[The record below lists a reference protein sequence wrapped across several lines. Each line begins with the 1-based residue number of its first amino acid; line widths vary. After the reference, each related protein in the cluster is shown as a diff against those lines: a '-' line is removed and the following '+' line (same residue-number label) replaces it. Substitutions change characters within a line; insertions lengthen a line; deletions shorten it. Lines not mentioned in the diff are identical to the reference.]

1 MNAETG
7 QSSRPS
13 IFWMYAAI
21 GIEAEVDPG
30 TGQITLTRMASAADA
45 GKAIN
50 PLACIQQIDGA
61 AIMGLGMAM
70 MEEVV
75 FDGGRTLNPT
85 FLDYKMPTTLDV
97 PDTDVIIVE
106 SGHDEGPYGAKGIG
120 ESAIAPVPAALG
132 NAVYDAVGCAGE
144 GSSDPRREGL
154 PRAAGQGKRGRAG
167 MILRPFQYVESK
179 TVDDAVAALRNGGE
193 DARVIAGGTAL
204 VPLMKHSVLRP
215 SLLVSIARVPGLAEI
230 APAASGGLCIGG
242 VATHWAVSHSI
253 AVQQR
258 SPLLAYACARV
269 ASPTIRSMGTLG
281 GNLCYGESAS
291 DPSPALLALRAS
303 VRLHGPG
310 GERTVPITEFFTGFY
325 ETTLR

>member
-1 MNAETG
+1 
-7 QSSRPS
+7 
-13 IFWMYAAI
+13 
-21 GIEAEVDPG
+21 
-30 TGQITLTRMASAADA
+30 
-45 GKAIN
+45 
-50 PLACIQQIDGA
+50 
-61 AIMGLGMAM
+61 
-70 MEEVV
+70 
-75 FDGGRTLNPT
+75 
-85 FLDYKMPTTLDV
+85 
-97 PDTDVIIVE
+97 
-106 SGHDEGPYGAKGIG
+106 
-120 ESAIAPVPAALG
+120 
-132 NAVYDAVGCAGE
+132 
-144 GSSDPRREGL
+144 
-154 PRAAGQGKRGRAG
+154 

-215 SLLVSIARVPGLAEI
+215 SRLVSIAKVPGLAEI
-230 APAASGGLCIGG
+230 APAVSGGLCIGG

-291 DPSPALLALRAS
+291 DPSPALLALRAT

-325 ETTLR
+325 ETTLREAEVLTAIDVPAMPAGARWRYLKWTPRAQEDKALVGLAAVLVMDGRRCRVARLGIGGVGASPVVLAAAEHALEGEELDDATIARAADAAAAEVDPMDDLQGSAEYRRDMLRVWVRRVVTGLAEGRAS

>member
-1 MNAETG
+1 
-7 QSSRPS
+7 
-13 IFWMYAAI
+13 
-21 GIEAEVDPG
+21 
-30 TGQITLTRMASAADA
+30 
-45 GKAIN
+45 
-50 PLACIQQIDGA
+50 
-61 AIMGLGMAM
+61 
-70 MEEVV
+70 
-75 FDGGRTLNPT
+75 
-85 FLDYKMPTTLDV
+85 
-97 PDTDVIIVE
+97 
-106 SGHDEGPYGAKGIG
+106 
-120 ESAIAPVPAALG
+120 
-132 NAVYDAVGCAGE
+132 
-144 GSSDPRREGL
+144 
-154 PRAAGQGKRGRAG
+154 
-167 MILRPFQYVESK
+167 MILRPFAYVESK

-230 APAASGGLCIGG
+230 APVASGGLRVGG
-242 VATHWAVSHSI
+242 VATHWAVSHST

-291 DPSPALLALRAS
+291 DPSPALLALRAT

-325 ETTLR
+325 ATVLREAEVLTAIDVPAMLAGARWRYLKWTPRAQEDRALVGLAVMLMMDGRRCRVARLGVGGVGASPVVLARAERALEDQELDDAAIARAADAAAAEVDPMDDLQGSAEYRRDMLRVWVRRVVTGLAEGRAP